1 MSSDDDFVVPPKFSK
16 KPRPASPVIRAMADG
31 CCGQSP
37 PAVAPQSSPP
47 AVVSEGEPV
56 RSPSQVIAAALLRH
70 LVDGTCTLEHL
81 QGLDPVAAAAH
92 EVVADIDRE
101 VVEMVNLRVRQH
113 QLAVNLVQWRLKAL
127 EETVTGLQRAVLQLQ
142 EDRMR

>member
-1 MSSDDDFVVPPKFSK
+1 MSSDDDFAPPKFSK
-16 KPRPASPVIRAMADG
+16 KPRPASPVVRAMADG
-31 CCGQSP
+31 CGQSP
-37 PAVAPQSSPP
+37 PVVAPQSSPP
-47 AVVSEGEPV
+47 AVASEREHI
-56 RSPSQVIAAALLRH
+56 RSSSQVIAAALLRH

-81 QGLDPVAAAAH
+81 QDMDPAAAAAH

-101 VVEMVNLRVRQH
+101 VVHMVELRVRKY
-113 QLAVNLVQWRLKAL
+113 QLDVNVVQWRLQAL

>member
-1 MSSDDDFVVPPKFSK
+1 
-16 KPRPASPVIRAMADG
+16 
-31 CCGQSP
+31 
-37 PAVAPQSSPP
+37 
-47 AVVSEGEPV
+47 VVSEGEPV

>member
-1 MSSDDDFVVPPKFSK
+1 MSSDDDFAPPKFSK
-16 KPRPASPVIRAMADG
+16 KPRPASPVVRAMADG
-31 CCGQSP
+31 CGQSD
-37 PAVAPQSSPP
+37 VAPQSSPP
-47 AVVSEGEPV
+47 AVASEDQPV

-81 QGLDPVAAAAH
+81 QDMDPAAAAAH

-101 VVEMVNLRVRQH
+101 VVHMVELRVRKY
-113 QLAVNLVQWRLKAL
+113 QLDVNVVQWRLQAL